1 MQQLA
6 VNLAIRAEDPLF
18 SVNGPPGTGKTAL
31 LREIV
36 ADSVV
41 KRALVLSNYDTPDNM
56 FDELELSLGP
66 AKVRYYSFR
75 QDIPEDIRR
84 YAIVAASSNNAAV
97 ENISKQLPLA
107 EVIEKSF
114 SASGNEAAEEVRK
127 SFTAEFAPTET
138 VKRKNFEKE
147 GQPVEPVTF
156 PDIYFS
162 SWASD
167 LLREP
172 CWGLV
177 SAPLG
182 KRSNVAAFYN
192 KVLSRLYWDFYR
204 DRDAVARRKEKYLKA
219 RKAFLARYGAVIKLR
234 EELSARVKKAEA
246 GGLDAAGEGEDAFV
260 CLSDRLLKDLA
271 SDDSEKRRKAQMAC
285 PRVSRRL
292 DREREMLF
300 RDALTL
306 TKEFILSSPRCK
318 SNFSLLG
325 MAWDMDNRNNVF
337 AGVSPEEK
345 ADALRKCMASLIQT
359 LQLLVPVISTTFAS
373 SGRFFRYVNRPGALG
388 RIIVD
393 EAGQATP
400 QSALRLFSRASG
412 AIVVG
417 DPGQIDPVV
426 PDELAFL
433 ESTLDKE
440 IGPAY
445 SDHTVSVQKITD
457 YLARY
462 GGTQTDALRA
472 DVHRWV
478 GIPLYVHSRCVEP
491 MFSISNR
498 LSYGD
503 AMLRITK
510 DPPEKL
516 AEDFCYPTSQ
526 WINVRGREETP
537 KNHFIP
543 AQGARILS
551 LLETAFAAN
560 AKRTDPQRDSGP
572 DLFIIT
578 PFHTAAEGMR
588 QMIANSLNESHPVL
602 AALRETVENWL
613 TDDQNPHIGT
623 VHTFQGREANE
634 VIFMLGCDEGSVR
647 SANWVSRNIVNVAV
661 SRARYRLY
669 VVGDAAVWSG
679 CGPVMEMKY
688 DLDSWVFDR
697 LARNPDPET
706 VPVLPSCEV
715 FETGA
720 EDASEETGVDPK
732 TVLDNIRMY
741 TPFFGE
747 DLTDDQYRLFGI
759 ASGEQFRQEFS
770 PEIRQTLLTAFHIY
784 LAMKPMESR
793 MSDRYDASFVGICF
807 CKALEQRLKETFL
820 RGFKILVPDA
830 LAGGKRL
837 ASLDGD
843 SLTIGAF
850 SDVAE
855 AKADALESS
864 MACLGFRS
872 MDRNW
877 WAAFRDKVRACR
889 INRNC
894 CCHPGA
900 RYSWDQLEE
909 LLKLMFS
916 DSEIPKKGLFG
927 RPGVMRGLM
936 FETGF
941 RQAVDSSFPD
951 GYAPPAA
958 EDKNTDPVT
967 EYTLSPT
974 RIRVCPAD
982 GEKLFFETVSV
993 RRRDGTPKKLNM
1005 QRCARCGKYY
1015 ISLPS
1020 LSETVRLEEY
1030 DLTRR

>member
-6 VNLAIRAEDPLF
+6 INMAVRTEDPLF
-18 SVNGPPGTGKTAL
+18 SVNGPPGTGKTTL

-41 KRALVLSNYDTPDNM
+41 RRALVLASYDTPDNM
-56 FDELELSLGP
+56 FDELEFSLGS
-66 AKVRYYSFR
+66 AKVKYYSFR
-75 QDIPEDIRR
+75 QDIPEDIRK
-84 YAIVAASSNNAAV
+84 YAIVVASSNNAAV
-97 ENISKQLPLA
+97 ENISKQLPLT
-107 EVIEKSF
+107 EVIQKGLSGF
-114 SASGNEAAEEVRK
+114 GNEAVENVRK
-127 SFTAEFAPTET
+127 SFTVEFAPTET
-138 VKRKNFEKE
+138 VRRKIFEKD
-147 GQPVEPVTF
+147 GQPFEPVTF
-156 PDIYFS
+156 PDIHFS

-192 KVLSRLYWDFYR
+192 KVLNRLYWDFYR
-204 DRDAVARRKEKYLKA
+204 DQDAVTRRTEKYRQA
-219 RKAFLARYGAVIKLR
+219 RKAFLARYRAVLRLR
-234 EELSARVKKAEA
+234 EELSARVRDAEEHA
-246 GGLDAAGEGEDAFV
+246 LSAAGKEEDAFV
-260 CLSDRLLKDLA
+260 CLSGRLMEDLV
-271 SDDSEKRRKAQMAC
+271 SDDAEKRKKAQISC
-285 PRVSRRL
+285 PHVSRRL

-300 RDALTL
+300 HDALVL
-306 TKEFILSSPRCK
+306 TKEFILSSSCCK

-325 MAWDMDNRNNVF
+325 MAWDMDTRSNVF
-337 AGVSPEEK
+337 AGISPEEK
-345 ADALRKCMASLIQT
+345 ADALRKCMTSLIQT

-373 SGRFFRYVNRPGALG
+373 AGRFFKYVNKPGALG
-388 RIIVD
+388 TVIVD

-400 QSALRLFSRASG
+400 QSALRLFSKAVRAI
-412 AIVVG
+412 AVG
-417 DPGQIDPVV
+417 DPSQIDPVV
-426 PDELAFL
+426 PDDLAFL
-433 ESTLDKE
+433 ESTLDEE
-440 IGPAY
+440 IGHVY
-445 SDHTVSVQKITD
+445 SDRTISVQKITD

-462 GGTQTDALRA
+462 GGTQTDVLRA
-472 DVHRWV
+472 YVRKWV
-478 GIPLYVHSRCVEP
+478 GIPLYVHSRCVDP

-510 DPPEKL
+510 DPPENL
-516 AEDFCYPTSQ
+516 SEGFCYPSSQ

-543 AQGARILS
+543 AQGERILA
-551 LLETAFAAN
+551 LLEAAFAAN
-560 AKRTDPQRDSGP
+560 AGRTDPPRDSGP

-588 QMIANSLNESHPVL
+588 QMIAHSLNESHPVL
-602 AALRETVENWL
+602 AAQRETVENWL

-688 DLDSWVFDR
+688 DLDSWAFDR
-697 LARNPDPET
+697 LARMSHDIPDT
-706 VPVLPSCEV
+706 GSVPVLPSCEV
-715 FETGA
+715 FETDGSPKA
-720 EDASEETGVDPK
+720 PPEETGVDTK
-732 TVLDNIRMY
+732 TVLENIRMY

-747 DLTDDQYRLFGI
+747 DLKEEEYRLFGI
-759 ASGEQFRQEFS
+759 ASGEQFSLEFS
-770 PEIRQTLLTAFHIY
+770 PGIRQMLLTAFHIY
-784 LAMKPMESR
+784 LAMKPMADR

-820 RGFKILVPDA
+820 RGFRILVPDA

-837 ASLDGD
+837 ASLDES

-850 SDVAE
+850 SDIA
-855 AKADALESS
+855 ASKADALESS

-872 MDRNW
+872 LDRDW
-877 WAAFRDKVRACR
+877 WTAFRNKVQACR

-894 CCHPGA
+894 CCHPGS

-916 DSEIPKKGLFG
+916 DSEIPG
-927 RPGVMRGLM
+927 
-936 FETGF
+936 
-941 RQAVDSSFPD
+941 
-951 GYAPPAA
+951 
-958 EDKNTDPVT
+958 
-967 EYTLSPT
+967 
-974 RIRVCPAD
+974 
-982 GEKLFFETVSV
+982 
-993 RRRDGTPKKLNM
+993 
-1005 QRCARCGKYY
+1005 
-1015 ISLPS
+1015 
-1020 LSETVRLEEY
+1020 
-1030 DLTRR
+1030 